1 MVAARRSSL
10 GTSLFAAVVG
20 SFALKYVAQLG
31 FANYSVRS
39 LAPAVQLR
47 ASYEES
53 YPNLVRVESMIQESC
68 AVKDGEAELN
78 CLRMYDKLTKFHE
91 ATAKECDLDN
101 LKCIVLEVLERLCG
115 GIESGD
121 GTVILNRVS
130 SVVSSLRG
138 KFTNWDAAFANYD
151 TDNSGDIDMA
161 EMSAMMKALKVGLSE
176 KETAMCFFAADANGD
191 GVISREEFSNF
202 MTAAVFAEDT
212 LDMEADPLP
221 KKMKSTEDFLLWA
234 TSDRDGSWG
243 SSLAPGFR

>member
-31 FANYSVRS
+31 FANYSGRS

-53 YPNLVRVESMIQESC
+53 YPNLVRVEDMIQESC
-68 AVKDGEAELN
+68 AVKEGEAELK

-91 ATAKECDLDN
+91 KSSQECDLDN

-115 GIESGD
+115 SIESGD

-138 KFTNWDAAFANYD
+138 KFTNWDTAFAHYD
-151 TDNSGDIDMA
+151 TDSSGDIDMA
-161 EMSAMMKALKVGLSE
+161 K
-176 KETAMCFFAADANGD
+176 C
-191 GVISREEFSNF
+191 R
-202 MTAAVFAEDT
+202 
-212 LDMEADPLP
+212 
-221 KKMKSTEDFLLWA
+221 
-234 TSDRDGSWG
+234 R
-243 SSLAPGFR
+243 